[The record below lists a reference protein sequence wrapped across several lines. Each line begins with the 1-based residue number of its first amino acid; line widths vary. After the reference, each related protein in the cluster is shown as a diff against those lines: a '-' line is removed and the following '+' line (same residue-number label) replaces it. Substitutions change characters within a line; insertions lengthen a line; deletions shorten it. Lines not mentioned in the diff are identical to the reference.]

1 MFGCVKVPFCIRGV
15 RVVSESGCDDIS
27 ADGAFDGFGFGGFG
41 AVGRVGS
48 DVNFSAARAFLP
60 MSCAVRLPGCRSC
73 GVQLEVGPYRHIG
86 CGHGKVGFGCGAIR
100 KGAFSRLGPV
110 FEVIACGRG
119 NRREMDGFSCLFV
132 KVFGICA
139 LLDRHFGIDLQRLG
153 CNLFGISVGNRFY
166 GESGS
171 GFVCGNGEN
180 AGA

>member
-15 RVVSESGCDDIS
+15 RVVSESGGNDIS

-48 DVNFSAARAFLP
+48 DVNFCAARAVVP
-60 MSCAVRLPGCRSC
+60 VSCAVFLPGRLGC

-119 NRREMDGFSCLFV
+119 NRREMDGLPCLF
-132 KVFGICA
+132 KEVFRTGA
-139 LLDRHFGIDLQRLG
+139 LLDRHSGIDVHHLDG
-153 CNLFGISVGNRFY
+153 ILFAVAVGYRFY
-166 GESGS
+166 REGRS
-171 GFVCGNGEN
+171 GFVRRNGEN
-180 AGA
+180 AVA